1 MLTEELTIQ
10 DQTYTLKQRLGWY
23 EQQRI
28 EQAGISLYVD
38 GQTISQIQDVADLPE
53 VEMRPDLAEQN
64 YRRLCTRL
72 VGYKPSEV
80 KHINPAHVPIL
91 LARVTQLEQE
101 QEAEIKALTDEH
113 PLTRRPGPLNLSELT
128 TERPLHD

>member
-1 MLTEELTIQ
+1 MLTEELVIQ

-64 YRRLCTRL
+64 YRRLCMRL

-80 KHINPAHVPIL
+80 KHIHPAHVPIL

-113 PLTRRPGPLNLSELT
+113 PLTRRLGPLSLSELT
-128 TERPLHD
+128 TERLLRD